1 MRPTLVST
9 SVISLAIAA
18 TAAAAASTNYPTAVI
33 PAAVSINSPTSHCVV
48 PPQPTQM
55 ETVAEAIENAE
66 SQGINVATVV
76 GIGIGMLFASQGQD
90 SGRRGQH

>member
-33 PAAVSINSPTSHCVV
+33 PAA
-48 PPQPTQM
+48 PTQM